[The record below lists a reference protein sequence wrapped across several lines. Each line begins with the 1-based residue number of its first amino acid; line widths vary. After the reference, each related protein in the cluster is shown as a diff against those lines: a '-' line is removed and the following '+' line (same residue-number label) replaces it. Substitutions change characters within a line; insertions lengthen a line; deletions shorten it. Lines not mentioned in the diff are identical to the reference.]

1 MERRGVELGVQLIDT
16 ADSYGPHV
24 SEEIIREAIHSYLD
38 EALIATKVGPTR
50 SGPDTIRTRDGL
62 VRLGLGAWPPVGRPQ
77 YLREQTLMSLRR
89 LGLDHIDR
97 ERPVPGHRRPDR
109 ARVPDGGDRHCP
121 DATTLTGRSSADVL
135 DPCTH
140 HRIGFMPVAAGE
152 LARPGGRSTGS
163 RPPTAPGSWVALAR
177 LLARSEV
184 VLPTPGTSKVAH
196 LEEDLAAA
204 ALRLTDTELGEL
216 TDTA

>member
-1 MERRGVELGVQLIDT
+1 MQLIDT

-38 EALIATKVGPTR
+38 EALIATKVGQTR

-77 YLREQTLMSLRR
+77 YLCEQTLMSLRR

-109 ARVPDGGDRHCP
+109 ARVPDRGDRHCP

-163 RPPTAPGSWVALAR
+163 RPPTAPGRPGWHWPGCSPAP
-177 LLARSEV
+177 RSCC
-184 VLPTPGTSKVAH
+184 PPPAPPRSRTFRRTWPRQRCA
-196 LEEDLAAA
+196 
-204 ALRLTDTELGEL
+204 
-216 TDTA
+216 